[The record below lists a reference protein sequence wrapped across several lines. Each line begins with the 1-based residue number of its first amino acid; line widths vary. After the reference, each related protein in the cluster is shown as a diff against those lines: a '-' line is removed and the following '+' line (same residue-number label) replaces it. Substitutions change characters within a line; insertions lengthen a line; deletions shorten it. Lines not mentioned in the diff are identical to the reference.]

1 VRCAAVPVA
10 HRVVFLIY
18 IMELEVEE
26 LGIDPIVGPNVLL
39 VAIEA
44 LPVAV
49 VLVCLIRRKAAN
61 GLAAHCDSA
70 RHRRCWV
77 VLGGVAVEPEVSE
90 GSASTGGGVG
100 GRPRVTGE
108 RLGAYL

>member
-1 VRCAAVPVA
+1 VICAAVPVA

-49 VLVCLIRRKAAN
+49 VLVCLIR
-61 GLAAHCDSA
+61 
-70 RHRRCWV
+70 
-77 VLGGVAVEPEVSE
+77 
-90 GSASTGGGVG
+90 
-100 GRPRVTGE
+100 
-108 RLGAYL
+108 